1 MGRSFHA
8 KRSQKGAHGCAILD
22 DWSSLL
28 GGCTARELP
37 VAVPLRW
44 DGIWGSRAALARD
57 VSHVASLRRGY
68 RGRPTPAKGV
78 RATAHCRSRYWRD
91 FYLPPRLGVSN
102 LTFPGRPL
110 PTKGRVEQRHVACC
124 SPPFSLARGK
134 ITPYSTSL
142 FLCYSAIVRLWI

>member
-57 VSHVASLRRGY
+57 VSHVAPLRRSH
-68 RGRPTPAKGV
+68 RGRPAPAKDAG
-78 RATAHCRSRYWRD
+78 AAAHCSGRRRRGLRISPCLGA
-91 FYLPPRLGVSN
+91 FYLASQVV
-102 LTFPGRPL
+102 
-110 PTKGRVEQRHVACC
+110 PTHQGRVEQRHVACC